1 MNDDMNTMG
10 QEPQSGAQEGA
21 MAQTTAPA
29 AEPAKDDVSEQKLFA
44 ILGYILPF
52 LFFLPLVM
60 DSGKHSA
67 FARFHANQQLI
78 LLIIIAGVYVLSNFL
93 FMILMMGL
101 AFIMPIINL
110 AILVLAIMGI
120 INAAKGEMKELPL
133 VGHFKLIK

>member
-10 QEPQSGAQEGA
+10 QEPQGGAQEGS

-29 AEPAKDDVSEQKLFA
+29 AEPAKDDISEQKLFA

-60 DSGKHSA
+60 DSSKHSA

-78 LLIIIAGVYVLSNFL
+78 LLLIIAGVYILSNFL
-93 FMILMMGL
+93 MMILFVGL
-101 AFIMPIINL
+101 VFIMPLINL
-110 AILVLAIMGI
+110 AILALAIIGI
-120 INAAKGEMKELPL
+120 INAAKGEMKELPF